1 MAPTKSLG
9 ISRSN
14 VICNHYFLHSGG
26 QTWQCKKCNNLK
38 QKYGGWTNLT
48 NHLKSCIG
56 ENYEAQ
62 FDHVKKTTANGGKL
76 LAFFVGIGDK
86 EREMLE
92 WIEVLVEKNFPFTF
106 VDSPFVRKLSK
117 NKAVSSKTLRKYVFA
132 VMSIVQEEIKQMLP
146 SNFVIMFDG

>member
-1 MAPTKSLG
+1 
-9 ISRSN
+9 
-14 VICNHYFLHSGG
+14 
-26 QTWQCKKCNNLK
+26 
-38 QKYGGWTNLT
+38 
-48 NHLKSCIG
+48 
-56 ENYEAQ
+56 
-62 FDHVKKTTANGGKL
+62 L

-117 NKAVSSKTLRKYVFA
+117 NTAVSSKTLQKYIFA